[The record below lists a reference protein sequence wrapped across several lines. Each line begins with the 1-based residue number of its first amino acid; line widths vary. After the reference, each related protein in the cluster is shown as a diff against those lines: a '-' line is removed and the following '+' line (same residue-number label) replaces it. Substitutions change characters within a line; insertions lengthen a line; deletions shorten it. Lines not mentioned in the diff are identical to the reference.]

1 MMINIVDK
9 IDCCGCGSCAQICPK
24 QCIALAEDK
33 EGFLYPHVDLGK
45 CIGCGLCKK
54 VCPCIQTDT
63 FRKTRPLKALA
74 CKNPDKDIQLNSSS
88 GGIVSLL
95 AQKVIEQGGFVF
107 GAKFNEEWGVVHGY
121 TSDMEGLLAF
131 RGSKYVQSRIGDS
144 YRQAKGKLDDGSLVL
159 FIGTPCQI
167 KGLYCFLQKDYENL
181 LTIDLVCHGVGS
193 PKVWRTYLKQYFSNV
208 KIKTVEHRNK
218 TLGWENYCLKVT
230 YEGKDGNFSCSCE
243 NLRKNPYLRGFIR
256 NIFIRPSC
264 TNCISKGFKSGSD
277 FTCGDFWG
285 VKNTY
290 PDLYDKDGV
299 SLLTLNSE
307 KAISLFNELG
317 LCATV
322 VEFDKVCKYNTSFYV
337 SVEMSHF
344 RALFFSLLGKVNF
357 KCLIFLLLFL
367 NKMYRMTVKRF
378 LLKKLS

>member
-1 MMINIVDK
+1 MIKISDK
-9 IDCCGCGSCAQICPK
+9 TKCCGCGSCVQICPQ
-24 QCIALAEDK
+24 QCIVLIEDK
-33 EGFLYPHVDLGK
+33 EGFLYPRVDLSK
-45 CIGCGLCKK
+45 CIDCGLCEK

-63 FRKTRPLKALA
+63 SEKTTPLKVLA
-74 CKNPDKDIQLNSSS
+74 CKHPDKDIQLNSSS

-95 AQKVIEQGGFVF
+95 AQKITEKGGYVF
-107 GAKFNEEWGVVHGY
+107 GAKFNEKWEVVHGC
-121 TSDMEGLLAF
+121 TSNMKSLSAF
-131 RGSKYVQSRIGDS
+131 RGSKYVQSRIGDN
-144 YRQAKGKLDDGSLVL
+144 YHRAKEKLDDGSLVL

-167 KGLYCFLQKDYENL
+167 KGLYCFLQKDYDNL

-193 PKVWRTYLKQYFSNV
+193 PKVWRTYLKQYFPKV
-208 KIKTVEHRNK
+208 KIKSIEHRNK
-218 TLGWENYCLKVT
+218 AFGWENYCLKVT
-230 YEGKDGNFSCSCE
+230 YEAKDGKLSCSCE

-290 PDLYDKDGV
+290 PDLYDKNGV
-299 SLLTLNSE
+299 SVLTLNSE
-307 KAISLFNELG
+307 KAVSLFEKSG
-317 LCATV
+317 LHAAIV
-322 VEFDKVCKYNTSFYV
+322 DFNKVYKYNSPFYV